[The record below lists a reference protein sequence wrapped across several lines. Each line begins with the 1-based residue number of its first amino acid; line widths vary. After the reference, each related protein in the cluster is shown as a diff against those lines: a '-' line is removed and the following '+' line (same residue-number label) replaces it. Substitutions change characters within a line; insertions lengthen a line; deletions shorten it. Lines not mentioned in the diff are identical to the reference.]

1 MDNPFKYG
9 CVVSGDHFCERA
21 KAEREL
27 RGFVRA
33 GQNVF
38 VQGERRMGKTSLV
51 RKAVGGLRGERLVY
65 VDLYCIGTQG
75 DLCRRIA
82 EGVGRANATMPF
94 LKRVMSFA
102 SRLRPTLSFDS
113 QDGSPKISVD
123 TLAADEPGSLAVVM
137 DLLEKVAADGKT
149 CVVFDE
155 FQDIIRI
162 KDSERILA
170 EMRSRIQFQENV
182 PYLFLGSVRHRMW
195 SIFNDT
201 KSPFFK
207 IPFFKSAAAYDV
219 GEIDVADFSRFI
231 VSRFE
236 KGRRRIS
243 LDMAGKIIETVCG
256 VSGDVQELCA
266 ALWDVTDANGEVTE
280 DDIPAALDVVFM
292 RERKGFERSVS
303 ILTPLQLM
311 VLRGLA
317 ASPRARVFGADFLK
331 RVGMANAGAVSKAL
345 KRLESHDL
353 VYEVDGE
360 YRFGDSFFRQW
371 ILKDGNP

>member
-195 SIFNDT
+195 SMFNDT
-201 KSPFFK
+201 KS
-207 IPFFKSAAAYDV
+207 PFFKSAAAYDV